1 MARSLWT
8 LIGRD
13 VSLIVLRR
21 QDVLTVVAFFVIVIT
36 LFPLSIGPEPDK
48 LRTLAPG
55 GVWVAAAL
63 ASLIS
68 LDRLFADDWRDG
80 TLEQLALSPQPL
92 ALVALAKVVAHWL
105 SLGLPLV
112 ILSPALGYSL
122 GLEGAELLVLA
133 LSLLLGTPVLS
144 LLGAVGAAMT
154 LGVRAGGALMALLI
168 LPLYV
173 PVLVLGAGAVSEAM
187 FNASYQAHLSLL
199 GAMLALAVPLVPL
212 AIAGALRIALD

>member
-1 MARSLWT
+1 MGRSLWT
-8 LIGRD
+8 LLQRD
-13 VSLIVLRR
+13 LALIVMRR

-36 LFPLSIGPEPDK
+36 LFPLAIGPEPER
-48 LRTLAPG
+48 LRTIAPG
-55 GVWVAAAL
+55 AVWVAAAL

-92 ALVALAKVVAHWL
+92 ALVALAKVAAHWCAL
-105 SLGLPLV
+105 SLPLV
-112 ILSPALGYSL
+112 ALSPALGYSL
-122 GLEGAELLVLA
+122 GLTGSELAVLA
-133 LSLLLGTPVLS
+133 LSLLIGTPVLS
-144 LLGAVGAAMT
+144 LLGAIGAALT

-173 PVLVLGAGAVSEAM
+173 PVLVLGAGAVTEAM
-187 FNASYQAHLSLL
+187 YDSAFQAHLSLL
-199 GAMLALAVPLVPL
+199 GAGLAVALPLAPL

>member
-1 MARSLWT
+1 MQ
-8 LIGRD
+8 RD
-13 VSLIVLRR
+13 ISLIVMRR
-21 QDVLTVVAFFVIVIT
+21 QDVLTVVAFFIIVIT
-36 LFPLSIGPEPDK
+36 LFPLTIGPEPEK
-48 LRTLAPG
+48 LRTIAPG
-55 GVWVAAAL
+55 AIWVAAAL

-92 ALVALAKVVAHWL
+92 ALISLAKVAAHWCSL
-105 SLGLPLV
+105 SLPLV

-122 GLEGAELLVLA
+122 EMEGKELGVLA
-133 LSLLLGTPVLS
+133 LSLLIGTPVLS
-144 LLGAVGAAMT
+144 LIGAIGAALT

-173 PVLVLGAGAVSEAM
+173 PVLVLGAGAVTEAM
-187 FNASYQAHLSLL
+187 YDSTFQAHLSLL
-199 GAMLALAVPLVPL
+199 GAGLALALPLVPL

>member
-1 MARSLWT
+1 MLRSLWT
-8 LIGRD
+8 LLQRD
-13 VSLIVLRR
+13 IALVVMRR
-21 QDVLTVVAFFVIVIT
+21 QDVLTVVAFFIIVIT
-36 LFPLSIGPEPDK
+36 LFPLAVGPEPEK

-55 GVWVAAAL
+55 AVWVAAAL

-92 ALVALAKVVAHWL
+92 PLVALAKVTAHWL
-105 SLGLPLV
+105 ALGLPL
-112 ILSPALGYSL
+112 ILLSPALGYAL
-122 GLEGAELLVLA
+122 RLEGMELAVLTG
-133 LSLLLGTPVLS
+133 SLLLGTPVLS

-173 PVLVLGAGAVSEAM
+173 PVLILGAGAVTEAM
-187 FNASYQAHLSLL
+187 YDSPFQAHLSFL
-199 GAMLALAVPLVPL
+199 GAMLAVAIPLVPL
-212 AIAGALRIALD
+212 AIAGALRITLD